1 MAIDLQ
7 KFEKEKPIAGYGG
20 ALLYRDIGEQ
30 KYHILLPLET
40 VPYVEGSVDTFD
52 YDLLNSRSKGKV
64 EGKLT
69 LDQKDVEFYWTRDN
83 VRRLE
88 ALQGKVVDFMSVNS
102 EFMGRAF
109 SGTIKVRPQDAGADI
124 HKGIFTITP
133 ISATTETLLDCRDLI
148 QDTVAFINPIPSS
161 LVIGDTGTKVVVYTD
176 PSSATI
182 SAVMEDDKDK
192 SAFSVGAPEK
202 DSKTNSWSFTISRQ
216 GSTTGTHYGV
226 VLIRATTT
234 DNAMASYERSIAV
247 EYTK

>member
-7 KFEKEKPIAGYGG
+7 KFEQEKPIAGYGG
-20 ALLYRDIGEQ
+20 ALLYRDIGEDY
-30 KYHILLPLET
+30 YHILLPLET

-69 LDQKDVEFYWTRDN
+69 LDQKDVDFFWTRDN
-83 VRRLE
+83 VKRLE
-88 ALQGKVVDFMSVNS
+88 ALQGKVVDFLSVNS

-133 ISATTETLLDCRDLI
+133 MSATTETLLDCRDLI

-161 LVIGDTGTKVVVYTD
+161 LVIAEKGQEVFVQTD
-176 PSSATI
+176 PSTATI
-182 SAVMEDDKDK
+182 TVSVDN
-192 SAFSVGAPEK
+192 SAFTAGTVSDGK
-202 DSKTNSWSFTISRQ
+202 FTISRGTSSQ
-216 GSTTGTHYGV
+216 AGTHYGIV
-226 VLIRATTT
+226 TITATATG
-234 DNAMASYERSIAV
+234 MASYERSIAV

>member
-7 KFEKEKPIAGYGG
+7 KFEQEKPIAGYGG
-20 ALLYRDIGEQ
+20 ALLYRDIGED

-69 LDQKDVEFYWTRDN
+69 LDQKDVDFFWTRDN

-88 ALQGKVVDFMSVNS
+88 ALQGKVVDFLTVNS

-133 ISATTETLLDCRDLI
+133 MSATTETLLDCRDLI
-148 QDTVAFINPIPSS
+148 QDTVAFINSIPAS
-161 LVIGDTGTKVVVYTD
+161 LVIGTTATNIIVQTD
-176 PSSATI
+176 PDNATI
-182 SAVMEDDKDK
+182 SASMLYDDNN
-192 SAFSVGAPEK
+192 AFSASVDGK
-202 DSKTNSWSFTISRQ
+202 SVSISRNSKTTAS
-216 GSTTGTHYGV
+216 GTYYGV
-226 VLIRATTT
+226 VVIKATTT

-247 EYTK
+247 EYTI